1 MAVSPHRGERTHRCR
16 GNGAARCAVRPS
28 PRQGAPQ
35 GGGGGGAMA
44 DYEAV
49 QRGPL
54 RLKGSG
60 GALGAGK
67 R

>member
-1 MAVSPHRGERTHRCR
+1 M
-16 GNGAARCAVRPS
+16 
-28 PRQGAPQ
+28 
-35 GGGGGGAMA
+35 GGARAVATATPPDVPAAAGRKCHGGSVMA